1 MELPTSKKKIK
12 QKIAGYRR
20 ALKKEYESHGMI
32 SDGYGKRY
40 LLFYLYLLLND
51 LDKAEE
57 YIEWFEDEFPA
68 DVGEPAMFLCWA
80 LLLHRMGKEKAAEN
94 KLAMLMLS
102 NLYLIPYVLGE
113 ENIEVEDMW
122 HGSNFAEID
131 YIDYTPEEIYSAIS
145 FSELEWIEELYD
157 SDEFVKMRNTH
168 IGIHYELQHEKDTAK
183 RKALIDMSSVQWLYL
198 YGMPIDVIRN
208 D

>member
-20 ALKKEYESHGMI
+20 ALKKEYELHGMI

-80 LLLHRMGKEKAAEN
+80 LLLHRMGKDKEAKN

-102 NLYLIPYVLGE
+102 NIYFIPQLLSQ
-113 ENIEVEDMW
+113 IEIEIEDMW
-122 HGSNFAEID
+122 HSSNFEEID
-131 YIDYTPEEIYSAIS
+131 YIDYMPEEIYSAIS

-157 SDEFVKMRNTH
+157 SDEFQKMKKTH
-168 IGIHYELQHEKDTAK
+168 IGIHYELLHEKDIEK
-183 RKALIDMSSVQWLYL
+183 RKALIDMSSVQWEYL
-198 YGMPIDVIRN
+198 SGMPLDIIKN

>member
-20 ALKKEYESHGMI
+20 ALKKEYETHGMFG
-32 SDGYGKRY
+32 DGYGKRY

-57 YIEWFEDEFPA
+57 YIEWFETEFPA
-68 DVGEPAMFLCWA
+68 DSGEPVMFLCWA
-80 LLLHRMGKEKAAEN
+80 LLLHRMGKEKEAEN
-94 KLAMLMLS
+94 KLAMLLLS
-102 NLYLIPYVLGE
+102 NVYFIPQLLSQ
-113 ENIEVEDMW
+113 IEIEIEDMW
-122 HGSNFAEID
+122 HGSNFEEID
-131 YIDYTPEEIYSAIS
+131 YIDYMPEEIYSAIS

-157 SDEFVKMRNTH
+157 SDEFQKMKKTH
-168 IGIHYELQHEKDTAK
+168 IDIHHELLHEKDIEK
-183 RKALIDMSSVQWLYL
+183 RKALVDMSSVQWEYL
-198 YGMPIDVIRN
+198 WGMPLDVIKN